1 MRYARRVTEW
11 DAEAYHRVSSLQS
24 WLAEQSLAALTLSG
38 SERVLDVGCGDG
50 KVTAAIAGRV
60 AHGSTVGVDPS
71 RRMISY
77 ARDHLAVR
85 NLAFAVA
92 DVRALPLRSRFDLV
106 VSFNALHWVPE
117 QELALRNIH
126 DALAPGGR
134 TFLQLVP
141 HADRRSLESVIEEV
155 RSSPRWSS
163 FFGGFRKPFIHP
175 TPDEYAAMAERAGF
189 AVESI
194 DVQRRR
200 WDFGSRQAFVRFA
213 DATFVEWTRKLPA
226 TEHAAFIGDVL
237 DRYGALAE
245 GPDDAHVFHFSQMEA
260 VLRRR

>member
-11 DAEAYHRVSSLQS
+11 DAEAYHRASSLQS
-24 WLAEQSLAALTLSG
+24 WLAEQSLAALTLAG
-38 SERVLDVGCGDG
+38 NERVLDVGCGDG

-60 AHGSTVGVDPS
+60 ANGSILGIDPS
-71 RRMISY
+71 HRMISY
-77 ARDHLAVR
+77 AREHLAVR

-117 QELALRNIH
+117 QELALRNIR

-141 HADRRSLESVIEEV
+141 HGERRSLESMIEEV
-155 RSSPRWSS
+155 RSSPRWSKL
-163 FFGGFRKPFIHP
+163 FEGYRKPFLHP
-175 TPDEYAAMAERAGF
+175 TPDEYAAMAERAGL

-194 DVQRRR
+194 EVQTRW
-200 WDFGSRQAFVRFA
+200 WDFGSREALVRFA
-213 DATFVEWTRKLPA
+213 DATFVEWTHMLPA
-226 TEHAAFIGDVL
+226 NEHAAFIGDVL

-245 GPDDAHVFHFSQMEA
+245 GPDDAHVFHFYQMEA